1 MTNLKK
7 INFRTEIKP
16 FKYDFNID
24 YKSNLM
30 FIGSCFTENIG
41 NKLKEAK
48 FNIDI
53 NPFGILYNPV
63 SVANSLQFLIDKK
76 TFKEDDIFYF
86 NERWNSYYHHSK
98 FSFTSKNET
107 LSKINSQIKL
117 SSKKLQNT
125 DYLFITFGTSW
136 VYELMNTKSIVSNCH
151 KVPAKKFK
159 KRILE
164 VNEIVEIYREFI
176 QKLQGFNKNLKII
189 FTISPIRHLK
199 DGFSENMLSK
209 SILKLAINEIIKCN
223 DNCFYFPSYEI
234 LIDDLRDYRFYEDD
248 LLHPNKI
255 AIGYIFNFLANS
267 FFTDETF
274 VIYKKI
280 KKISQAKLHR
290 PFNENS
296 NEYFKF
302 IENNFNNIEELLK
315 KYNFLNL
322 EEEYS
327 FFKNKKSDI

>member
-1 MTNLKK
+1 MTSLKK
-7 INFRTEIKP
+7 INLRTEITP
-16 FKYDFNID
+16 FSYNFNID
-24 YKSNLM
+24 YKSNLI

-41 NKLKEAK
+41 NILKDAK

-63 SVANSLQFLIDKK
+63 SVANSLQFLIEEK
-76 TFKEDDIFYF
+76 TFNEDDIFYF

-98 FSFTSKNET
+98 FSFTSKDDT
-107 LSKINSQIKL
+107 LNNINQQIKL
-117 SSKKLQNT
+117 SAKNLQNANCI
-125 DYLFITFGTSW
+125 FITFGTSW
-136 VYELMNTKSIVSNCH
+136 VYELANTDNVVSNCH
-151 KVPAKKFK
+151 KVPAKEFK

-164 VNEIVEIYREFI
+164 LNEIIDVYNKLI
-176 QKLQGFNKNLKII
+176 QKLKAFNKGLKII

-209 SILKLAINEIIKCN
+209 SILKLAINKIVNGN
-223 DNCFYFPSYEI
+223 DNCYYFPSYEI
-234 LIDDLRDYRFYEDD
+234 LIDDLRDYRFYEYD

-255 AIGYIFNFLANS
+255 AIDYIFIFLANS
-267 FFTDETF
+267 FFTEETLS
-274 VIYKKI
+274 IYKKI

-296 NEYFKF
+296 NEYSKF
-302 IENNFNNIEELLK
+302 IKKNINNIEELLK

-322 EEEYS
+322 EEEYR
-327 FFKNKKSDI
+327 FFKKKSDI